1 LRKKRDIVRMSKERK
16 NSDKILKIQKLKL
29 KTVRE
34 NIEEMEI
41 SFKN

>member
-1 LRKKRDIVRMSKERK
+1 MSKERK